1 MFFLFL
7 NSKGSEVRVSMN
19 TRDSVDGAKTQ
30 QFDKLGN
37 RELLMPDLPGSW
49 PEVLSLED
57 LPNS

>member
-1 MFFLFL
+1 
-7 NSKGSEVRVSMN
+7 MN
-19 TRDSVDGAKTQ
+19 TRDSVDAAKIQ
-30 QFDKLGN
+30 QLGKLGN

>member
-1 MFFLFL
+1 MPLHRGCVL
-7 NSKGSEVRVSMN
+7 KSSSMN
-19 TRDSVDGAKTQ
+19 TRDSVDAAKIQ
-30 QFDKLGN
+30 QLGKLGN

>member
-19 TRDSVDGAKTQ
+19 TRDSVDAAKIQ
-30 QFDKLGN
+30 QLGKLGN